1 MQEKEEILNIDVD
14 DILPNK
20 FQPRLTF
27 NKQELEELANSIKVH
42 GIIEPLIVRVI
53 NGKYELIAGERRLR
67 ASKML
72 GLNTVPVII
81 KSLDDK
87 NAAQVALLEN
97 IQRSNLSPI
106 EEARAYKN
114 IIDNGYLTQEELSIN
129 LGKSQPSISNKIRLL
144 KLDEEVQQALLKRII
159 SERHARSLLPLKWDK
174 QKVILQ
180 EILTKKL
187 TVKETE
193 NLIMNK
199 YGVEKEIIKKEVI
212 KVNNENA
219 KAPLFDSSTF
229 VQTPLDNSFSTP
241 NNLDNPPFLGE
252 IQNLSESKIINAPS
266 LDMLEPMNVL
276 KENNLVQN
284 VDPIIAYENNEIGS
298 NVITPEPV
306 DLSGEKPVASTPF
319 VFPYMPKS
327 ELNSTTKDR
336 IDTTNLVVEGSN
348 SILNEKQPDEIK
360 LETIDDQLEMV
371 DSVDSVEESSDE
383 GNSLLVME
391 NVEKIKTLV
400 EQLKDSGV
408 SIRMEEFDFETM
420 YQLIIK
426 FDK

>member
-336 IDTTNLVVEGSN
+336 IDTTNLVVEGS
-348 SILNEKQPDEIK
+348 
-360 LETIDDQLEMV
+360 
-371 DSVDSVEESSDE
+371 
-383 GNSLLVME
+383 
-391 NVEKIKTLV
+391 
-400 EQLKDSGV
+400 
-408 SIRMEEFDFETM
+408 
-420 YQLIIK
+420 
-426 FDK
+426 